1 DGFFD
6 LGGHSLL
13 ATRLVS
19 RIRTVLGV
27 EVSIRYLFEAPTVA
41 GLVERL
47 EEGDVSDPF
56 DPLFPLRR
64 QGSDSPLFCVHPVAG
79 LSWCYAGL
87 LKELPADLPIYGL
100 QSRGVGAGEP
110 AATGE
115 EMAAGYAQL
124 IRSVQPAGPYR
135 LLGWSFGGL
144 VAHAVAE
151 ELQRQQQE
159 VGLLAVVDAYPPS
172 SQASGV
178 EDDRQSLIRA
188 LAEAAGLP
196 LPDDE
201 AVGDDAEGVSHLLE
215 AYAADQMGEVARSL
229 DIDVDQAAGLID
241 VIENNRRLA
250 RSLTPGVVEGD
261 LLFFRAGVD
270 NPMPMTGH
278 EVWTPHVT
286 GGVDEQVIE
295 CDHVGMM
302 QPEPLEHIGRV
313 LRDRLRPGSGP
324 VDDL

>member
-1 DGFFD
+1 
-6 LGGHSLL
+6 
-13 ATRLVS
+13 
-19 RIRTVLGV
+19 
-27 EVSIRYLFEAPTVA
+27 
-41 GLVERL
+41 
-47 EEGDVSDPF
+47 
-56 DPLFPLRR
+56 
-64 QGSDSPLFCVHPVAG
+64 
-79 LSWCYAGL
+79 
-87 LKELPADLPIYGL
+87 
-100 QSRGVGAGEP
+100 
-110 AATGE
+110 
-115 EMAAGYAQL
+115 
-124 IRSVQPAGPYR
+124 
-135 LLGWSFGGL
+135 
-144 VAHAVAE
+144 VAE

-286 GGVDEQVIE
+286 GGVDEHVIE